1 MEAAGLHQQSSIPS
15 YFNINN
21 SLRKEYFI
29 VCFPDFPYVS
39 LQRDPSHPALPFFF
53 SVNAET
59 QFKKF
64 QLLNSL
70 SSAVALRPPVRTEM
84 NNIAKHEQFAKKMA
98 ILP

>member
-1 MEAAGLHQQSSIPS
+1 M
-15 YFNINN
+15 
-21 SLRKEYFI
+21 
-29 VCFPDFPYVS
+29 FPYKGIPVT
-39 LQRDPSHPALPFFF
+39 PHYHFFF